1 MTDDAISR
9 FSKLSASWDGIDVIS
24 KTLMSTPV
32 LPQDDIGGNLS
43 TGTPPKQSF
52 DIPGCEERVLKDRSK
67 VISAPEPLQ
76 SVDDV
81 TMQSLNT
88 DHMI

>member
-1 MTDDAISR
+1 M
-9 FSKLSASWDGIDVIS
+9 IS
-24 KTLMSTPV
+24 KTLMTTPV

-43 TGTPPKQSF
+43 TRTPPKQSF

-67 VISAPEPLQ
+67 VIPAPEPLQ

-88 DHMI
+88 DHMIWVRKNEERAAPVL

>member
-1 MTDDAISR
+1 
-9 FSKLSASWDGIDVIS
+9 
-24 KTLMSTPV
+24 MSTPV

-43 TGTPPKQSF
+43 TRTPPKQSF